1 MLLELK
7 QAIAVFKKLSNR
19 PVPTIGRIIATSPL
33 NIATKWNLLDVERT
47 KKVNLEKTFFNTED
61 NRFISSPPTEVEYAS
76 RCYSPTNKQS
86 VILLNK
92 KGSTEEEQYFEI
104 WNENGLKKSFNL
116 KKFDHGKVHTPS
128 AYVGSIK
135 FSPDEKHLLYVAEKK
150 LKEEK
155 NPYVDNEDDKSRKN
169 YEFRE
174 SFGEQMGST
183 IQTVLCILNIES
195 GECKIL
201 DVLPPG
207 TVVGTADWNVDNK
220 SIICIAWKTLPY
232 KLGLIYC
239 PMRCNNVYSINLDEN
254 RADLLFED
262 ETLCTL
268 FLRITKE
275 KIYCLQSKT
284 GGEHCRT
291 ARLVEID
298 IKSKSLS
305 VIVDVVNQP
314 EDGSFPGL
322 TPYISLPSRCL
333 SINGDRLFTTTIW
346 GCDESLLS
354 INLKTREVKRIPPP
368 KDFASVSILDIQD
381 DVILCI
387 CSAPNQLPTLAV
399 CKIIQERSDW
409 TLINL
414 SEPLEFNFDSRNF
427 KAKFEGKKFAPK
439 EFNGILIKPAN
450 FDPKTTP
457 LILFNHGGPHSCFTT
472 AYREVTA
479 ALAISGFGVLEVNYR
494 GSLGQGEN
502 SIRSLPGLCGKQ
514 DVLDIKQ
521 ALDEVLEKDSFNREK
536 LLVMGGSHGG
546 FLTVHLIGQFP
557 DLFKAAICRNPVI
570 NIASMVGSSD
580 IPDWCFIETGYEIFN
595 FKNLGD
601 PDAYKKMFECS
612 PIKYVDN
619 IRTPILIALGE
630 KDRRVPWRQGHELR
644 RSLLAR
650 GACVKTL
657 VYPDDCHP
665 LDSADAQCDSFVQ
678 FYDWFY
684 QHLQS

>member
-1 MLLELK
+1 MLLDLK
-7 QAIAVFKKLSNR
+7 QAINVFKNLSNR
-19 PVPTIGRIIATSPL
+19 PVPTLARFLDTSPIT
-33 NIATKWNLLDVERT
+33 IASKWNILDVEHT
-47 KKVNLEKTFFNTED
+47 KKVHFEQTFFSTQENS
-61 NRFISSPPTEVEYAS
+61 FISSPPTEVDYTS
-76 RCYSPTNKQS
+76 RVYSPSSKQS
-86 VILLNK
+86 ALLLNK
-92 KGSTEEEQYFEI
+92 KVSGEDEQSFEI
-104 WNENGLKKSFNL
+104 WNEIGLKKVYNV
-116 KKFDHGKVHTPS
+116 KKFDHGKVHPPS
-128 AYVGSIK
+128 AYIGSIR
-135 FSPDEKHLLYVAEKK
+135 FSPDGKHILYIAEKK
-150 LKEEK
+150 QKEEK

-169 YEFRE
+169 FEFQE
-174 SFGEQMGST
+174 SFGEQMGSFK
-183 IQTVLCILNIES
+183 QTVLCILNIET
-195 GECKIL
+195 GECKIV
-201 DVLPPG
+201 DVLPSAVTIG
-207 TVVGTADWNVDNK
+207 IAEWNLDNK
-220 SIICIAWKTLPY
+220 SVICIAWKTLPY

-239 PMRCNNVYSINLDEN
+239 PMRCNCVYSINLDEN

-262 ETLCTL
+262 ENLCTL
-268 FLRITKE
+268 FPRITKE

-291 ARLVEID
+291 ARLAEID
-298 IKSKSLS
+298 IKSKSLR
-305 VIVDVVNQP
+305 VIVDVVDQP
-314 EDGSFPGL
+314 HNNGFPGL
-322 TPYISLPSRCL
+322 SPYVVPPSRCF
-333 SINGDRLFTTTIW
+333 SKNGDQLHLSSLW
-346 GCDESLLS
+346 GCDEALLS
-354 INLKTREVKRIPPP
+354 INLQTRSVKRIPAPEG
-368 KDFASVSILDIQD
+368 FSSVSVLDVRD
-381 DVILCI
+381 DVLLCI
-387 CSAPNQLPTLAV
+387 CSAMNQIPVLGICRV
-399 CKIIQERSDW
+399 EDNEWS
-409 TLINL
+409 LINPPK
-414 SEPLEFNFDSRNF
+414 PLNFTVERKTF
-427 KAKFEGKKFAPK
+427 KAKFEGKSFAPK
-439 EFNGILIKPAN
+439 EFNGLLVKPEN
-450 FDPKTTP
+450 FDSKSTP
-457 LILFNHGGPHSCFTT
+457 LILSNHGGPHSCFTT

-521 ALDEVLEKDSFNREK
+521 ALDEVLKEDGFNKEK

-570 NIASMVGSSD
+570 NIATMVHSSD
-580 IPDWCFIETGYEIFN
+580 IPDWTFIETGYERFD

-601 PDAYKKMFECS
+601 PEVYKKMFECS

-619 IRTPILIALGE
+619 IRTPLLIALGE